1 MSTINVLH
9 LVVIRQ
15 RKRES
20 EKEKF
25 LSTSANIETKKI
37 SFAPLKLVNSNC

>member
-1 MSTINVLH
+1 MSTINILH

-15 RKRES
+15 RES